1 MALLIPSF
9 PPSGHYV
16 EYIRESSRALTQAE
30 AVTVSVRTGAMVS
43 DFCRYVPLSI
53 TEYHRIGT
61 RFCARVM
68 HAAVSVTKL
77 TIESFDG
84 IPPILSS
91 FQNGW
96 IFALRDESGSFS
108 NYILLGS
115 IWASG

>member
-1 MALLIPSF
+1 MALLTPSF
-9 PPSGHYV
+9 PPSGHYI

-30 AVTVSVRTGAMVS
+30 AVTVSVRTGATVS

-53 TEYHRIGT
+53 TVLAT

-68 HAAVSVTKL
+68 HAAVSITKL
-77 TIESFDG
+77 IIESVDG
-84 IPPILSS
+84 IPLILSS

-96 IFALRDESGSFS
+96 IVALRGASGSFS